1 MQFPLLSKI
10 GVALVVLG
18 ILGYMVIFPSFMAI
32 DGKSFSDQLVVDANG
47 VETFGDYDS
56 GDTVLIIDTI
66 ARMQFDAGQTFVWVE
81 SIGKTDSD
89 VRFIFSQDL
98 RDDFGVGSEVVITF
112 EVENS
117 GQSESVVNE
126 EISTRPSTMFD
137 YIFIM
142 LTVAG
147 FGLTA
152 FGFVKARRQPS
163 QPVLDD
169 WGAPVA
175 PAAPPTPVAPPPS
188 MAPGVPPSQ
197 PQAPPSMAAI
207 PETPVAPP
215 PAAPTTMTITVPP
228 GVLPG
233 QVLTVTMPNGQV
245 VNVQVPPGSVP
256 GSQFTISVT
265 Q

>member
-18 ILGYMVIFPSFMAI
+18 ILVYMVIFPSFMAI
-32 DGKSFSDQLVVDANG
+32 DGKAFSNQLDVDANG
-47 VETFGDYDS
+47 IETFGNYDS
-56 GDTVLIIDTI
+56 GDYVVIIDTI
-66 ARMQFDAGQTFVWVE
+66 SRMQFDAGQTFVWVE
-81 SIGKTDSD
+81 SIGNTDSD

-98 RDDFGVGSEVVITF
+98 RDDFGVGSKVVITF
-112 EVENS
+112 EVETS

-126 EISTRPSTMFD
+126 KISTRPSTMYD
-137 YIFIM
+137 YMSLI
-142 LTVAG
+142 LTIAG
-147 FGLTA
+147 FGLTV

-175 PAAPPTPVAPPPS
+175 PVAPPAPIAPLPS
-188 MAPGVPPSQ
+188 ITPGAPPSP

-215 PAAPTTMTITVPP
+215 PAAPSTMTITVPP

>member
-1 MQFPLLSKI
+1 MQFHLVSKI

-18 ILGYMVIFPSFMAI
+18 ILGYMVIFPSFLAI
-32 DGKSFSDQLVVDANG
+32 DGKAFSDQLAVDANG
-47 VETFGDYDS
+47 IETFGDYDS

-66 ARMQFDAGQTFVWVE
+66 SRMQFEAGQTFVWVE

-98 RDDFGVGSEVVITF
+98 TDDFGVGSKVVITF

-117 GQSESVVNE
+117 GQSESVANE
-126 EISTRPSTMFD
+126 EISARPSTMYD
-137 YIFIM
+137 YIFI
-142 LTVAG
+142 LLSVGGLGLFGYG
-147 FGLTA
+147 FRLGS
-152 FGFVKARRQPS
+152 KQPIS
-163 QPVLDD
+163 QDE

-175 PAAPPTPVAPPPS
+175 APAPLAPPPVAPPPP
-188 MAPGVPPSQ
+188 MAPPQ
-197 PQAPPSMAAI
+197 PQAPTSIAAI
-207 PETPVAPP
+207 PEAPAAPP
-215 PAAPTTMTITVPP
+215 PVAAPSSMTITVPP

>member
-1 MQFPLLSKI
+1 
-10 GVALVVLG
+10 
-18 ILGYMVIFPSFMAI
+18 
-32 DGKSFSDQLVVDANG
+32 
-47 VETFGDYDS
+47 
-56 GDTVLIIDTI
+56 
-66 ARMQFDAGQTFVWVE
+66 MQFDAGQTFVWVE

-98 RDDFGVGSEVVITF
+98 REDFGVGSEVVITF

-137 YIFIM
+137 YIFIL

-163 QPVLDD
+163 QPALDD

-175 PAAPPTPVAPPPS
+175 PPVSPAPVAPPPS
-188 MAPGVPPSQ
+188 MAPRVPQSQ
-197 PQAPPSMAAI
+197 SQAPPSMAAI
-207 PETPVAPP
+207 PETPAVPP
-215 PAAPTTMTITVPP
+215 PAAPSTMTITVPP

-245 VNVQVPPGSVP
+245 VFKFLPVYRVHN
-256 GSQFTISVT
+256 SQYR
-265 Q
+265 